1 MTLTYLLEKQFP
13 SGVMKTLLSSYRPPQ
28 AVMATRIVIIRVF
41 QLPSSSP

>member
-28 AVMATRIVIIRVF
+28 AVMATGTVIIRVF